1 MYAEQNAEIFRL
13 RSALRDLVSVST
25 IPVAWL
31 GREPSEIAAGLA
43 DVLIGSLCLDFVFV
57 RLCDPTSGATVEV
70 TRGDAWKAFP
80 QWLQKHI
87 ASAGRLSGKEVI
99 PDVGDGAQ
107 PCRGLLVPLG
117 VNGEGGLV
125 AAAWSSHRLSRRDRP
140 AARFGG
146 REPRRNGI
154 SELTSRARPS
164 SGPP

>member
-1 MYAEQNAEIFRL
+1 MYTEPNAEIFRL

-25 IPVAWL
+25 IPMAWL

-43 DVLIGSLCLDFVFV
+43 DVLTGSFYLDFVFV
-57 RLCDPTSGATVEV
+57 RLCDPTTSATVEV

-117 VNGEGGLV
+117 VNAEGGLV
-125 AAAWSSHRLSRRDRP
+125 AAACHRIDFP
-140 AARFGG
+140 AEIDQVLVGG
-146 REPRRNGI
+146 D
-154 SELTSRARPS
+154 LLFVA
-164 SGPP
+164 